1 MDDLEIDPNG
11 FSSNPRRRKC
21 RDSFNSERNDGI
33 CGNRGHT
40 TTTLQEMMNRSWGNS
55 SHHSESL
62 LKNNSSYG
70 SGGIGIDKHSV
81 GNISDESETSS
92 SEQEERDGDRSSAPG
107 VLRGFHASCASDEWS
122 VGAGLVSEDSESS
135 IQ

>member
-81 GNISDESETSS
+81 GDETETSS
-92 SEQEERDGDRSSAPG
+92 SEQEERDGDRISAHQ
-107 VLRGFHASCASDEWS
+107 VLRDFHASCASDEWS